1 MFYCTLAAAI
11 IVGLLRGGKLSNLTK
26 VNLNHP
32 WLVFLSALLDVGL
45 LALIKNDIPITRPI
59 AFISLSLQYLLLF
72 IFLWLNRR
80 IAYSWIIALG
90 CFLNGLVILINK
102 GSMPLAEAGPIIGKS
117 EFANTYLMNG
127 KLLTYHIIDE
137 NTLLWFLGDVI
148 WIPEPFKIFIS
159 IGDLI
164 LYAGA
169 FLLVQHLIAGS
180 QQKAKK
186 KEQPA

>member
-1 MFYCTLAAAI
+1 MFYCTLAAAVI
-11 IVGLLRGGKLSNLTK
+11 TGLIRGGKLTNLTK
-26 VNLNHP
+26 VKLNHP

-45 LALIKNDIPITRPI
+45 LALIKNDFPVTRPM

-72 IFLWLNRR
+72 VFLWFNRR
-80 IAYSWIIALG
+80 IAYSWVIALG

-102 GSMPLAEAGPIIGKS
+102 GSMPLAEIGPYIGKS
-117 EFANTYLMNG
+117 EFANSYLLNG
-127 KLLTYHIIDE
+127 KLLTYHTINE

-148 WIPEPFKIFIS
+148 WIPAPFKIFIS

-169 FLLVQHLIAGS
+169 FLLVQHLIAG
-180 QQKAKK
+180 KTKK
-186 KEQPA
+186 TIE